1 MRKKWLLATLGLAAV
16 FGGVAYTQRDPIAM
30 AVITRAA
37 DAAMTRNVMADLP
50 ADQLH
55 VGFCGTG

>member
-30 AVITRAA
+30 AVITPCRRCSH
-37 DAAMTRNVMADLP
+37 DTQRHGGLT
-50 ADQLH
+50 
-55 VGFCGTG
+55 C